1 MGTLRQRLAWLC
13 LFVALTVVGP
23 STAAGHSAPPH
34 LVAAE
39 ELVEHVQP
47 VDSSYQHRHTLVH
60 WGDHGRGRYESHAD
74 CSGLVNRLLEHA
86 YGIAPA
92 ELDHW
97 LDSGRPKASSYHR
110 AIAERNGF
118 ERITRVEEVLPG
130 DIIAIRYPR
139 GSGNTGHVM
148 IVADVPRARPA
159 TPPVI
164 AGTRQWEVS
173 IIDSTTSDHGQ
184 GDTRH
189 SASGHFHPGVGR
201 GVIRLYTDAA
211 GHVVGHTWSTSS
223 HSPYREQQARHVE
236 IGRLTREF

>member
-1 MGTLRQRLAWLC
+1 
-13 LFVALTVVGP
+13 
-23 STAAGHSAPPH
+23 

-39 ELVEHVQP
+39 ELVANVRP
-47 VDSSYQHRHTLVH
+47 ADSSYQHRHTQVH

-92 ELDHW
+92 ELDRW
-97 LDSGRPKASSYHR
+97 LESGRPKASSYHR

-118 ERITRVEEVLPG
+118 ERITRVDEVLPG

-148 IVADVPRARPA
+148 VVADVPRAHHA

-164 AGTRQWEVS
+164 AGTRQWEVA

-211 GHVVGHTWSTSS
+211 GHVVGHAWSP
-223 HSPYREQQARHVE
+223 SPRSEFREQQERHVE
-236 IGRLTREF
+236 IGRLTRGA